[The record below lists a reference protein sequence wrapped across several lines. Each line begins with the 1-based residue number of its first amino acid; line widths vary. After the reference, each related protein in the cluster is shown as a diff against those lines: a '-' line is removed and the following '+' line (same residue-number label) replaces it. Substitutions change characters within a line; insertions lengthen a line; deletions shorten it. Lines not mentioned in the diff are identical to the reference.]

1 MKPLTINDV
10 KKNGWLILEV
20 ISGSRAYGLDTPA
33 SDTDIKGVFVLPQE
47 LYYSME
53 YTAQVANETNDIVYY
68 ELKRFME
75 LLARNNPNILEL
87 LATPEDCILLRH
99 PLMDLLS
106 AELFLSR
113 LCEQTFANYAYSQI
127 KKARGLEKKIV
138 NPMGDERK
146 TPADFCYVYTGK
158 NSIPLADY
166 LRQQSFTQES
176 MGLSALLHFKDC
188 YQLYHSSQQEYN
200 GIFRKEISNDVCTS
214 SIPREAVPVGLLYFN
229 RDGYSVYCK
238 KYKEYR
244 DWEKERNAARYQST
258 MDHGKNYDAKNM
270 MHVFRLLRMA
280 EEIVSENRINVRRT
294 DRLLLL
300 QIKNGEREYDELV
313 QEADKRMQGL
323 KGLYL
328 NSTLPNTPDLN
339 AVNQILVRMRTAYY
353 QQQ

>member
-1 MKPLTINDV
+1 MKPLSINDV

-68 ELKRFME
+68 ELNRFME

-87 LATPEDCILLRH
+87 LAVPEDCILLRH

-146 TPADFCYVYTGK
+146 IPADFCYVYTGK
-158 NSIPLADY
+158 SSIPLTDY

-176 MGLSALLHFKDC
+176 MGLSALLHFKD
-188 YQLYHSSQQEYN
+188 
-200 GIFRKEISNDVCTS
+200 FTS
-214 SIPREAVPVGLLYFN
+214 CIIHHCRNITAYSEKKFPMLFVPAPSRGRQYPSASFILTGMVIPYIV
-229 RDGYSVYCK
+229 
-238 KYKEYR
+238 
-244 DWEKERNAARYQST
+244 
-258 MDHGKNYDAKNM
+258 KN
-270 MHVFRLLRMA
+270 
-280 EEIVSENRINVRRT
+280 
-294 DRLLLL
+294 
-300 QIKNGEREYDELV
+300 IKNTRIG
-313 QEADKRMQGL
+313 
-323 KGLYL
+323 
-328 NSTLPNTPDLN
+328 
-339 AVNQILVRMRTAYY
+339 
-353 QQQ
+353 